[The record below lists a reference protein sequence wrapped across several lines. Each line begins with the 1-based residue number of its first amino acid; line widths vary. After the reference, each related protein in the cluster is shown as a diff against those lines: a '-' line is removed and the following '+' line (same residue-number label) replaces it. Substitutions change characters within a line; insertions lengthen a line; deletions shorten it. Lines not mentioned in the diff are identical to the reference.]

1 MHLQYI
7 FPYERSSL
15 FHMFARMYHP
25 TILDFMTLI
34 LYVIGVKVEYELEF
48 VVCRQLIMKIFL
60 MNEINGKK

>member
-1 MHLQYI
+1 
-7 FPYERSSL
+7 
-15 FHMFARMYHP
+15 MFARMYHP

-60 MNEINGKK
+60 MNELNGKM